1 MQKLPLE
8 MKTLNKEM
16 FFIVNNKDALL
27 GMSKP
32 INKSYVMK
40 KIWQKDDLA
49 TNILVNNF
57 TVGKDLDFD
66 ERLAKYDV
74 KGSMAHCKMLAETG
88 IISQEES
95 GQMLYVLNTILDKI
109 EDGSFEIDKEAEDI
123 HSQIEAILIEELGDT
138 GKKIHTARSRND
150 QVLLDIKLY
159 LLDEIRE
166 ITALTDEFFQILIKL
181 ADQHKNVLLPG
192 YTHLQIAMP
201 SSFGLWFGAYAEA
214 LLDDVEMLFST
225 KNIINKNP
233 LGSAAGYGSS
243 FPINRESTTYNLG
256 FQSMNY
262 NSVYAQ
268 MTRGKSE
275 KLLSMAMATLA
286 GTLAKFAYDVCLY
299 LNQNF
304 DFISFPK
311 EFTTGSSIMPHK
323 KNPDIFELVRARCNR
338 IQALPNEL
346 ILLTNNLPSG
356 YHRDVQLTKE
366 ILFPAIDSLKECLE
380 IVSYTLPNIQVKDG
394 ILEDEK
400 YKYLFSVEK
409 INQEVKNGSS
419 FRDAYVKVGQE
430 IENNEF
436 EFEPGDLDYT
446 HQGSLGNL
454 CLDKIEYQ
462 FNKLKNKLLG

>member
-1 MQKLPLE
+1 
-8 MKTLNKEM
+8 
-16 FFIVNNKDALL
+16 
-27 GMSKP
+27 
-32 INKSYVMK
+32 MK
-40 KIWQKDDLA
+40 KIWQKDNVQ
-49 TNILVNNF
+49 TNNIVNQF

-74 KGSMAHCKMLAETG
+74 LGNIAQCKMLAEVG
-88 IISQEES
+88 IISHEES
-95 GQMLYVLNTILDKI
+95 VKMLEVLEGILKDI
-109 EDGSFEIDKEAEDI
+109 ENETFEIDKEAEDI
-123 HSQIEAILIEELGDT
+123 HSQIESILIEKLGDT

-150 QVLLDIKLY
+150 QVLVDIKLY

-166 ITALTDEFFQILIKL
+166 ITDLTNEFFQNLVKL
-181 ADQHKNVLLPG
+181 AEQHKNTLLPG

-214 LLDDVEMLFST
+214 LLDDVEMLFSV

-243 FPINRESTTYNLG
+243 FPINRESTTQSLG
-256 FQSMNY
+256 FNTMNY
-262 NSVYAQ
+262 NAVYAQ

-275 KLLSMAMATLA
+275 KMLAMAMATLA
-286 GTLAKFAYDVCLY
+286 GTLGKFSYDVCLY
-299 LNQNF
+299 LSQNF
-304 DFISFPK
+304 NFISFPK

-323 KNPDIFELVRARCNR
+323 KNPDIFELVRARSGR

-366 ILFPAIDSLKECLE
+366 ILFPAIDSLKECLA
-380 IVSYTLPNIQVKDG
+380 ILNYTLPNIQVREG

-409 INQEVKNGSS
+409 INEEVQSGLS
-419 FRDAYVKVGQE
+419 FRDAYIKVGNE

-436 EFEPGDLDYT
+436 EFEVKNLNHT
-446 HQGSLGNL
+446 HQGSIGNL
-454 CLDKIEYQ
+454 CLDKVEYQ
-462 FNKLKNKLLG
+462 FNKLRDKLLG

>member
-1 MQKLPLE
+1 
-8 MKTLNKEM
+8 
-16 FFIVNNKDALL
+16 
-27 GMSKP
+27 
-32 INKSYVMK
+32 MK

-49 TNILVNNF
+49 TNILVSQF

-88 IISQEES
+88 IISGEES
-95 GQMLYVLNTILDKI
+95 GQMISVLEEILNDI
-109 EDGSFEIDKEAEDI
+109 ENGSFEIDKEAEDI
-123 HSQIEAILIEELGDT
+123 HSQVEAILIEKLGDT

-181 ADQHKNVLLPG
+181 ADQHKNILLPG
-192 YTHLQIAMP
+192 YTHFQVAMP

-214 LLDDVEMLFST
+214 LLDDVELFFSV

-243 FPINRESTTYNLG
+243 FPIDRESTTYNLG

-275 KLLSMAMATLA
+275 KMLSMAMATLA
-286 GTLAKFAYDVCLY
+286 GTLGKFSYDVCLY
-299 LNQNF
+299 LSQNF

-338 IQALPNEL
+338 IQSLPNEL

-380 IVSYTLPNIQVKDG
+380 ILNYTLPNIQVKDG

-409 INQEVKNGSS
+409 INEEVKKGSS

-436 EFEPGDLDYT
+436 EFEPGNLSHT
-446 HQGSLGNL
+446 HQGSIGNL

>member
-1 MQKLPLE
+1 
-8 MKTLNKEM
+8 
-16 FFIVNNKDALL
+16 
-27 GMSKP
+27 
-32 INKSYVMK
+32 MK
-40 KIWQKDDLA
+40 KIWQKDNVQ
-49 TNILVNNF
+49 TNNIVNQF

-74 KGSMAHCKMLAETG
+74 IGNIAQCKMLAEVG

-95 GQMLYVLNTILDKI
+95 IKMLEVLEDILKDI
-109 EDGSFEIDKEAEDI
+109 ENDTFEIDKEAEDI
-123 HSQIEAILIEELGDT
+123 HSQIESILIEKLGDT

-150 QVLLDIKLY
+150 QVLVDIKLY

-166 ITALTDEFFQILIKL
+166 ITALTNEFFQNLVQL
-181 ADQHKNVLLPG
+181 AEQHKNTLLPG

-214 LLDDVEMLFST
+214 LLDDVEMLFSV

-243 FPINRESTTYNLG
+243 FPINRESTTQSLG
-256 FQSMNY
+256 FNTMNY
-262 NSVYAQ
+262 NAVYAQ

-275 KLLSMAMATLA
+275 KMLAMAMATLA
-286 GTLAKFAYDVCLY
+286 GTLGKFSYDVCLY
-299 LNQNF
+299 LSQNF
-304 DFISFPK
+304 NFISFPK

-323 KNPDIFELVRARCNR
+323 KNPDIFELVRARSGR

-366 ILFPAIDSLKECLE
+366 ILFPAIDSLKECLA
-380 IVSYTLPNIQVKDG
+380 ILNYTLPNIQVREG

-409 INQEVKNGSS
+409 INEEVQSGLS
-419 FRDAYVKVGQE
+419 FRDAYVKVGNE

-436 EFEPGDLDYT
+436 EFEIKNLNHT
-446 HQGSLGNL
+446 HQGSIGNL
-454 CLDKIEYQ
+454 CLDKVEYQ
-462 FNKLKNKLLG
+462 FNKLRDKLLG

>member
-1 MQKLPLE
+1 
-8 MKTLNKEM
+8 
-16 FFIVNNKDALL
+16 
-27 GMSKP
+27 
-32 INKSYVMK
+32 MK

-88 IISQEES
+88 IISLEES
-95 GQMLYVLNTILDKI
+95 EQMLAVLNEILQEI
-109 EDGSFEIDKEAEDI
+109 ESGNFEIDKEAEDI
-123 HSQIEAILIEELGDT
+123 HSQVEAILITKLGDT

-166 ITALTDEFFQILIKL
+166 ITALTDEFFQILIQL
-181 ADQHKNVLLPG
+181 ADQHKNILLPG

-214 LLDDVEMLFST
+214 LLDDVEMLFSV

-275 KLLSMAMATLA
+275 KMLAMAMATLA
-286 GTLAKFAYDVCLY
+286 GTLGKFAYDVCLY

-380 IVSYTLPNIQVKDG
+380 ILSYTLPNIQVKDG

-409 INQEVKNGSS
+409 INEEVKNGSS

-436 EFEPGDLDYT
+436 EFEPGNLDHT
-446 HQGSLGNL
+446 HQGSIGNL

>member
-1 MQKLPLE
+1 
-8 MKTLNKEM
+8 
-16 FFIVNNKDALL
+16 
-27 GMSKP
+27 
-32 INKSYVMK
+32 MK
-40 KIWQKDDLA
+40 KIWQKDDNA
-49 TNILVNNF
+49 TNILVNKF

-74 KGSMAHCKMLAETG
+74 QGSMAHCKMLAEVG
-88 IISQEES
+88 IISNEES
-95 GQMLYVLNTILDKI
+95 KQMLFVLGEILEDI
-109 EDGSFEIDKEAEDI
+109 ENGTFEIDKTAEDI
-123 HSQIEAILIEELGDT
+123 HSQVESILIEKLGDT

-159 LLDEIRE
+159 LVDEIRE

-181 ADQHKNVLLPG
+181 AEQHKNVLLPG

-214 LLDDVEMLFST
+214 LLDDVEMLFSV

-243 FPINRESTTYNLG
+243 FPIDRESTTYNLG

-275 KLLSMAMATLA
+275 KMLAMAMATLA
-286 GTLAKFAYDVCLY
+286 GTLGKFSYDVCLY
-299 LNQNF
+299 LSQNF

-338 IQALPNEL
+338 IQSLPNEFV
-346 ILLTNNLPSG
+346 LLTNNLPSG
-356 YHRDVQLTKE
+356 YHRDMQLTKE

-380 IVSYTLPNIQVKDG
+380 ILSYTLPNIQVKDG

-409 INQEVKNGSS
+409 INEEVKNGSS

-436 EFEPGDLDYT
+436 DFEIGKLNHT
-446 HQGSLGNL
+446 HQGSIGNL

>member
-1 MQKLPLE
+1 
-8 MKTLNKEM
+8 
-16 FFIVNNKDALL
+16 
-27 GMSKP
+27 
-32 INKSYVMK
+32 MK
-40 KIWQKDDLA
+40 KIWQKDNLA
-49 TNILVNNF
+49 TNILVNKF

-74 KGSMAHCKMLAETG
+74 KGSMAHCQMLAETG
-88 IISQEES
+88 IISGEES
-95 GQMLYVLNTILDKI
+95 TQMLSVLADILKDI
-109 EDGSFEIDKEAEDI
+109 ENGNFEIDKEAEDI
-123 HSQIEAILIEELGDT
+123 HSQVESILIEKLGDT

-181 ADQHKNVLLPG
+181 ADQHKSKLLPG

-214 LLDDVEMLFST
+214 LLDDVELLFSV

-243 FPINRESTTYNLG
+243 FPIDRESTTYNLG

-275 KLLSMAMATLA
+275 KMLSMAMATLA
-286 GTLAKFAYDVCLY
+286 GTLGKFAYDVCLY
-299 LNQNF
+299 LSQNF

-338 IQALPNEL
+338 IQSLPNEL

-380 IVSYTLPNIQVKDG
+380 ILSYTLPNIQVKDG

-409 INQEVKNGSS
+409 INQEVKKGSS

-436 EFEPGDLDYT
+436 EFEVGNLEHT

>member
-1 MQKLPLE
+1 
-8 MKTLNKEM
+8 
-16 FFIVNNKDALL
+16 
-27 GMSKP
+27 
-32 INKSYVMK
+32 MK
-40 KIWQKDDLA
+40 KIWQKDKSLTDQ
-49 TNILVNNF
+49 LVSIF

-66 ERLAKYDV
+66 DRLAKYDV
-74 KGSMAHCKMLAETG
+74 LGSMAHCKMLAEVG
-88 IISQEES
+88 LISNEES
-95 GQMLYVLNTILDKI
+95 LELQSVLNEILSSI
-109 EDGSFEIDKEAEDI
+109 ENNTFEIDTEAEDI
-123 HSQIEAILIEELGDT
+123 HSQIESVLIEKLGDT

-159 LLDEIRE
+159 LLDEIRAIGE
-166 ITALTDEFFQILIKL
+166 LTDSLFQQLIRL
-181 ADQHKNVLLPG
+181 ADQHKKVLLPG
-192 YTHLQIAMP
+192 YTHFQIAMP

-214 LLDDVEMLFST
+214 LVDDLELLLSV

-243 FPINRESTTYNLG
+243 FPIDRESTTYHLNFKTL
-256 FQSMNY
+256 NY

-275 KLLSMAMATLA
+275 KLLASSMAVLA
-286 GTLAKFAYDVCLY
+286 GTLGKFSYDICLY
-299 LNQNF
+299 LSQNF

-338 IQALPNEL
+338 IQSLPNEL

-356 YHRDVQLTKE
+356 YHRDMQLTKE

-380 IVSYTLPNIQVKDG
+380 ILIYTLPNIEVKNR

-409 INQEVKNGSS
+409 INEEVKSGNS
-419 FRDAYVKVGQE
+419 FRDAYVKVGND
-430 IENNEF
+430 IENNDF
-436 EFEPGDLDYT
+436 QYDTKDLNHS
-446 HQGSLGNL
+446 HQGSIGNL
-454 CLDKIEYQ
+454 CLDEIAHQFHKISS
-462 FNKLKNKLLG
+462 KLLA

>member
-1 MQKLPLE
+1 
-8 MKTLNKEM
+8 
-16 FFIVNNKDALL
+16 
-27 GMSKP
+27 
-32 INKSYVMK
+32 MK
-40 KIWQKDDLA
+40 KIWQKDKSLTDQ
-49 TNILVNNF
+49 LVNNF

-66 ERLAKYDV
+66 DRLAKYDV
-74 KGSMAHCKMLAETG
+74 LGSIAHCKMLAEVG
-88 IISQEES
+88 LISNQESLELLS
-95 GQMLYVLNTILDKI
+95 VLNEILETI
-109 EDGSFEIDKEAEDI
+109 ENNTFEIDLEAEDI
-123 HSQIEAILIEELGDT
+123 HSQIESVLIEKLGST

-166 ITALTDEFFQILIKL
+166 IGELTDSFFQVLIQL
-181 ADQHKNVLLPG
+181 ANQHKKVLLPG

-214 LLDDVEMLFST
+214 LVDDLELLLSV

-243 FPINRESTTYNLG
+243 FPVDRESTTHHLG
-256 FQSMNY
+256 FKTLNY

-275 KLLSMAMATLA
+275 KLLASSMAVLA
-286 GTLAKFAYDVCLY
+286 GTLSRFSYDVCLY
-299 LNQNF
+299 LSQNF

-338 IQALPNEL
+338 IQSLPNEL

-356 YHRDVQLTKE
+356 YHRDLQLTKE

-380 IVSYTLPNIQVKDG
+380 ILIYTLPNIEVKEG

-400 YKYLFSVEK
+400 YKYIFSVEK
-409 INQEVKNGSS
+409 INEEVKNGNS
-419 FRDAYVKVGQE
+419 FRDAYVKVGND
-430 IENNEF
+430 IENNDF
-436 EFEPGDLDYT
+436 KNDSKDLNHT
-446 HQGSLGNL
+446 HQGSIGNL
-454 CLDKIEYQ
+454 CLEEISHQFHKISS
-462 FNKLKNKLLG
+462 KLLA

>member
-1 MQKLPLE
+1 
-8 MKTLNKEM
+8 
-16 FFIVNNKDALL
+16 
-27 GMSKP
+27 
-32 INKSYVMK
+32 MK
-40 KIWQKDDLA
+40 KIWQKDQQKSND
-49 TNILVNNF
+49 IVNTF
-57 TVGKDLDFD
+57 TVGRDLDFD
-66 ERLAKYDV
+66 DRLAKYDV
-74 KGSMAHCKMLAETG
+74 LGSIAHCKMLAEVG
-88 IISQEES
+88 LISKEES
-95 GQMLYVLNTILDKI
+95 IDMLAVLDQILVDI
-109 EDGSFEIDKEAEDI
+109 ENNQFVIDQSAEDI
-123 HSQIEAILIEELGDT
+123 HSQIESILIEKLGDV

-159 LLDEIRE
+159 LLEEIRE
-166 ITALTDEFFQILIKL
+166 IGELTDVFFQHLITL
-181 ADQHKNVLLPG
+181 AHQHKNVLLPG
-192 YTHLQIAMP
+192 YTHFQIAMP

-214 LLDDVEMLFST
+214 LVDDLELLLSV

-243 FPINRESTTYNLG
+243 FPIDRESTTYHLG
-256 FQSMNY
+256 FKTLNF

-275 KLLSMAMATLA
+275 KLLASSMSVLA
-286 GTLAKFAYDVCLY
+286 GTLSKFSYDVCLY
-299 LNQNF
+299 LSQNF

-338 IQALPNEL
+338 IQSLPNEL

-356 YHRDVQLTKE
+356 YHRDLQLTKE

-380 IVSYTLPNIQVKDG
+380 ILNYTLPNIEVKNH

-409 INQEVKNGSS
+409 INEEVKAGLS

-436 EFEPGDLDYT
+436 DFKTEHLNHT
-446 HQGSLGNL
+446 HKGSIGNL
-454 CLDKIEYQ
+454 GLEEIEYQ
-462 FNKLKNKLLG
+462 FNKIKEKLRA

>member
-1 MQKLPLE
+1 
-8 MKTLNKEM
+8 
-16 FFIVNNKDALL
+16 
-27 GMSKP
+27 
-32 INKSYVMK
+32 MK
-40 KIWQKDDLA
+40 KIWQKDDNA
-49 TNILVNNF
+49 TNILVNTF

-74 KGSMAHCKMLAETG
+74 KGSMAHCKMLAEVG
-88 IISQEES
+88 IISNEES
-95 GQMLYVLNTILDKI
+95 EQMLFVLSEILNEI
-109 EDGSFEIDKEAEDI
+109 ENGTFEIDKNAEDI
-123 HSQIEAILIEELGDT
+123 HSQIESILIEKLGDT

-166 ITALTDEFFQILIKL
+166 ITTLMDKFFQILIKL
-181 ADQHKNVLLPG
+181 AEQHKNVLLPG

-214 LLDDVEMLFST
+214 LLDDIEMLFSV

-243 FPINRESTTYNLG
+243 FPIDRESTTYNLG

-275 KLLSMAMATLA
+275 KMLSMAMATLA
-286 GTLAKFAYDVCLY
+286 GTLGKFSYDVCLY
-299 LNQNF
+299 LSQNF

-338 IQALPNEL
+338 IQSLPNEF

-356 YHRDVQLTKE
+356 YHRDMQLTKE

-380 IVSYTLPNIQVKDG
+380 ILNYTLPNIQVKDG

-409 INQEVKNGSS
+409 INEEVKNGSS
-419 FRDAYVKVGQE
+419 FRDAYVKVGQD
-430 IENNEF
+430 IENNAFDF
-436 EFEPGDLDYT
+436 EVGNLNHT
-446 HQGSLGNL
+446 HQGSIGNL

>member
-1 MQKLPLE
+1 
-8 MKTLNKEM
+8 
-16 FFIVNNKDALL
+16 
-27 GMSKP
+27 
-32 INKSYVMK
+32 MK
-40 KIWQKDDLA
+40 KIWQKDQSKTDD
-49 TNILVNNF
+49 LVNKF

-74 KGSMAHCKMLAETG
+74 IGSMAHCKMLAEVG
-88 IISQEES
+88 LISHEES
-95 GQMLYVLNTILDKI
+95 TAILRLLDSILKDI
-109 EDGSFEIDKEAEDI
+109 NADNFEIDKSAEDI
-123 HSQIEAILIEELGDT
+123 HSQVEAILIEKLGDT

-159 LLDEIRE
+159 LQQEIRE
-166 ITALTDEFFQILIKL
+166 ISTLVNTLFQTLISL
-181 ADQHKNVLLPG
+181 AEQYQHVLLPG
-192 YTHLQIAMP
+192 YTHFQIAMP
-201 SSFGLWFGAYAEA
+201 SSFGLWFGAYAES
-214 LLDDVEMLFST
+214 LLDDVELLLSV

-243 FPINRESTTYNLG
+243 FPIDRASTTSKLG
-256 FQSMNY
+256 FISMNH

-275 KLLSMAMATLA
+275 KLLASALSVLA
-286 GTLAKFAYDVCLY
+286 GTLSKFSYDVCLY
-299 LNQNF
+299 LSQNF

-338 IQALPNEL
+338 LQSLPNEL

-356 YHRDVQLTKE
+356 YHRDMQLTKE

-380 IVSYTLPNIQVKDG
+380 ILNYTLPNIQVKDR

-409 INQEVKNGSS
+409 INKEVKAGAS
-419 FRDAYVKVGQE
+419 FRDAYVSVGNA
-430 IENNEF
+430 IENQEF
-436 EFEPGDLDYT
+436 DYDIKDLQHS
-446 HQGSLGNL
+446 HQGSIGNL
-454 CLDKIEYQ
+454 CLDEVAHQFHKIAT
-462 FNKLKNKLLG
+462 KLQA

>member
-1 MQKLPLE
+1 
-8 MKTLNKEM
+8 
-16 FFIVNNKDALL
+16 
-27 GMSKP
+27 
-32 INKSYVMK
+32 MK
-40 KIWQKDDLA
+40 KIWQKDDNA
-49 TNILVNNF
+49 TNILVNTF

-74 KGSMAHCKMLAETG
+74 KGSMAHCKMLAEVG
-88 IISQEES
+88 IISNEES
-95 GQMLYVLNTILDKI
+95 EQMLSVLSGILEEI
-109 EDGSFEIDKEAEDI
+109 ENGSFKIDKNAEDI
-123 HSQIEAILIEELGDT
+123 HSQIESVLIEKLGDT

-166 ITALTDEFFQILIKL
+166 ITALADEFFQILIKL
-181 ADQHKNVLLPG
+181 AEQHKNILLPG

-214 LLDDVEMLFST
+214 LLDDIEMLFSV

-243 FPINRESTTYNLG
+243 FPIDRESTTYNLG

-275 KLLSMAMATLA
+275 KMLSIAMATLA
-286 GTLAKFAYDVCLY
+286 GTLSKFSYDVCLY
-299 LNQNF
+299 LSQNF

-338 IQALPNEL
+338 IQSLPNEF

-356 YHRDVQLTKE
+356 YHRDMQLTKE

-380 IVSYTLPNIQVKDG
+380 ILNYTLPNIQVKDG

-409 INQEVKNGSS
+409 INEEVKNGSS
-419 FRDAYVKVGQE
+419 FRDAYIKVGQE
-430 IENNEF
+430 IENSEF
-436 EFEPGDLDYT
+436 DFEIKNLNHT
-446 HQGSLGNL
+446 HQGSIGNL

>member
-1 MQKLPLE
+1 
-8 MKTLNKEM
+8 
-16 FFIVNNKDALL
+16 
-27 GMSKP
+27 
-32 INKSYVMK
+32 MK

-49 TNILVNNF
+49 TNTLVNKF

-74 KGSMAHCKMLAETG
+74 KGSMAHGKMLAEVGLIT
-88 IISQEES
+88 QEEAA
-95 GQMLYVLNTILDKI
+95 QIIAVLEDVLKDI
-109 EDGSFEIDKEAEDI
+109 ENGTFEIDKEAEDI
-123 HSQIEAILIEELGDT
+123 HSQVEAILIEKLGDS

-166 ITALTDEFFQILIKL
+166 IASLTNEFFQILVQL
-181 ADQHKNVLLPG
+181 ADQHKEVLLPG

-201 SSFGLWFGAYAEA
+201 SSFGLWLGAYAESI
-214 LLDDVEMLFST
+214 LDDVEMLYSV

-243 FPINRESTTYNLG
+243 FPINRETTTTELG
-256 FQSMNY
+256 FQSLNY

-275 KLLSMAMATLA
+275 KILAMAMATLA
-286 GTLAKFAYDVCLY
+286 GSLGKFAYDVCLY

-304 DFISFPK
+304 NFISFPK

-338 IQALPNEL
+338 IQALPNEFM
-346 ILLTNNLPSG
+346 LLTSNLPSG
-356 YHRDVQLTKE
+356 YHRDMQLTKE

-380 IVSYTLPNIQVKDG
+380 ILCYTVPNMEVRDG

-409 INQEVKNGSS
+409 INEVVQGGLS
-419 FRDAYVKVGQE
+419 FRDAYVKIGQE

-436 EFEPGDLDYT
+436 TFEPKNLNHT
-446 HQGSLGNL
+446 HQGSIGNL
-454 CLDKIEYQ
+454 CLDKVSYQ
-462 FNKLKNKLLG
+462 FDKLISKILG

>member
-1 MQKLPLE
+1 
-8 MKTLNKEM
+8 
-16 FFIVNNKDALL
+16 
-27 GMSKP
+27 
-32 INKSYVMK
+32 MK

-49 TNILVNNF
+49 TNILVNQF

-88 IISQEES
+88 IITQKES
-95 GQMLYVLNTILDKI
+95 EQMLSVLNSILIKI
-109 EDGSFEIDKEAEDI
+109 EDGSFEIDKDAEDI
-123 HSQIEAILIEELGDT
+123 HSQVEAILIEKLGDT

-166 ITALTDEFFQILIKL
+166 ITALTDEFFRILIQL
-181 ADQHKNVLLPG
+181 ADQHKNILLPG
-192 YTHLQIAMP
+192 YTHFQIAMP

-214 LLDDVEMLFST
+214 LLDDLEMLFSV

-275 KLLSMAMATLA
+275 KMLSMAMATLA
-286 GTLAKFAYDVCLY
+286 GTLGKFAYDVCLY
-299 LNQNF
+299 LSQNF

-338 IQALPNEL
+338 IQSLPNEL

-380 IVSYTLPNIQVKDG
+380 ILSYTLPNIQVKDG

-409 INQEVKNGSS
+409 INEEVQNGSS

-430 IENNEF
+430 IENNTF
-436 EFEPGDLDYT
+436 EFEPGNLEHT
-446 HQGSLGNL
+446 HQGSIGNL

>member
-1 MQKLPLE
+1 
-8 MKTLNKEM
+8 
-16 FFIVNNKDALL
+16 
-27 GMSKP
+27 
-32 INKSYVMK
+32 MK
-40 KIWQKDDLA
+40 KIWQKDQSLTDD
-49 TNILVNNF
+49 LVNRF

-66 ERLAKYDV
+66 DRLAKYDV
-74 KGSMAHCKMLAETG
+74 LGSMAHCKMLAEVG
-88 IISQEES
+88 LISEKES
-95 GQMLYVLNTILDKI
+95 SDLLSVLTEILESI
-109 EDGSFEIDKEAEDI
+109 HNNSFEIDLEAEDI
-123 HSQIEAILIEELGDT
+123 HSQIETILIKKLGLT

-166 ITALTDEFFQILIKL
+166 IGGLTDQLFQLLIHL
-181 ADQHKNVLLPG
+181 ANQHKNVLLPG
-192 YTHLQIAMP
+192 YTHFQIAMP

-214 LLDDVEMLFST
+214 LMDDAEMLLSV
-225 KNIINKNP
+225 KNILNKNP

-243 FPINRESTTYNLG
+243 FPIDRESTTYHLNFKTL
-256 FQSMNY
+256 NY

-275 KLLSMAMATLA
+275 KLLASSMAVLA
-286 GTLAKFAYDVCLY
+286 GTLSRFSYDICLY
-299 LNQNF
+299 LSQNF

-338 IQALPNEL
+338 IQSLPNEL

-356 YHRDVQLTKE
+356 YHRDMQLTKE

-380 IVSYTLPNIQVKDG
+380 ILIYTLPNIEVKEG

-409 INQEVKNGSS
+409 INEEVKSGKS
-419 FRDAYVKVGQE
+419 FRDAYLKVGNE
-430 IENNEF
+430 IERGEF
-436 EFEPGDLDYT
+436 SYDLKDLNHS
-446 HQGSLGNL
+446 HQGSIGNL
-454 CLDKIEYQ
+454 CLDEISHQFHKISS
-462 FNKLKNKLLG
+462 KLLA